1 MKTKEVNK
9 TLVEFWNQAISLTDE
24 DKIAIKKEIPNINDL
39 APSKKLYDEVVKL
52 GKLDKVL
59 DYGCGSGWASIIAS
73 MSGTKEVVAVDM
85 GEAIIDALKFYSELY
100 NLNNIKALTID
111 EKWLDTINDNT
122 FDGVVCSN
130 VLDVLPLE
138 TMSLSLSIFLVLKS
152 KSSTLV
158 SSDITLF
165 PTCMLF
171 VILCPSA
178 SVAVISYSPIG
189 RFSKLHD
196 IGIFA
201 IFATV
206 CVKSV
211 FTFLMVIATG
221 TLSIFST
228 ETVTSNSNVH
238 GLNVCDAE
246 IFGTFSNNDLVPHVE
261 KNCLLNSS
269 NAVAPSFKPK

>member
-138 TMSLSLSIFLVLKS
+138 TSRQIIVSLARITKSKVVIGLNFYLSPKSAKDRGLELVDDRYLFVNGVLRLNSLSDTEWEKEFMPYF
-152 KSSTLV
+152 
-158 SSDITLF
+158 DIEKLDYFAWPNESVETRRLF
-165 PTCMLF
+165 
-171 VILCPSA
+171 ILT
-178 SVAVISYSPIG
+178 
-189 RFSKLHD
+189 K
-196 IGIFA
+196 
-201 IFATV
+201 
-206 CVKSV
+206 K
-211 FTFLMVIATG
+211 
-221 TLSIFST
+221 
-228 ETVTSNSNVH
+228 
-238 GLNVCDAE
+238 
-246 IFGTFSNNDLVPHVE
+246 
-261 KNCLLNSS
+261 
-269 NAVAPSFKPK
+269 